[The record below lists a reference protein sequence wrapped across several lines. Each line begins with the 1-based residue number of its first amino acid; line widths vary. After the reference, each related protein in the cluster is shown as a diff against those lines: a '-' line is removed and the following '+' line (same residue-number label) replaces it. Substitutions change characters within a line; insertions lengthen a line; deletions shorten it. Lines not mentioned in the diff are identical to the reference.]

1 MAVVVVTSGF
11 VVGGVGA
18 VVVCVV
24 GCVVEPVIGAVVFF
38 RMVVSI
44 ATAVVFPLLVVLV
57 LLLRQETR
65 RLNKWPYSFVS
76 SSSKMASEEVL
87 VRLLSVGL

>member
-1 MAVVVVTSGF
+1 MAVVVVTSGV

-44 ATAVVFPLLVVLV
+44 AAAVVFP
-57 LLLRQETR
+57 RQETR
-65 RLNKWPYSFVS
+65 RSNRWLYNFVS
-76 SSSKMASEEVL
+76 SSSRMASEEWL
-87 VRLLSVGL
+87 VRLLSISL

>member
-1 MAVVVVTSGF
+1 MAVVVVTSGV

-65 RLNKWPYSFVS
+65 SSNRWLYNFVS
-76 SSSKMASEEVL
+76 SSSRMASEEGL
-87 VRLLSVGL
+87 ARLLSISL